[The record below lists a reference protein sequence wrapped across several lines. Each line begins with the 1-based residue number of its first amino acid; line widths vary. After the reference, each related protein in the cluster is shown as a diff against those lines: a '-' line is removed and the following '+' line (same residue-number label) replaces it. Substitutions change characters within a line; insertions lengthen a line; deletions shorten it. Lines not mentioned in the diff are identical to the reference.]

1 MTETPFRTVVRGLF
15 AKLGLP
21 APRFD
26 DTGIVRLKIEA
37 FGVNLTDGGSGLLL
51 IEGVAGALPVEGAE
65 ESRQIRRIL
74 KANAGFLLGNE
85 AGAFLRAQPG
95 LGDALVVR
103 STYPLAAGDLDRLVG
118 TIEDTLYLME
128 HHASELSMKP
138 VRPVATAA
146 AQGGLEDILIFR
158 P

>member
-15 AKLGLP
+15 ARLGLP

-74 KANAGFLLGNE
+74 KTNAGFLLGNE
-85 AGAFLRAQPG
+85 ADLQNKTGGA
-95 LGDALVVR
+95 
-103 STYPLAAGDLDRLVG
+103 
-118 TIEDTLYLME
+118 
-128 HHASELSMKP
+128 
-138 VRPVATAA
+138 
-146 AQGGLEDILIFR
+146 
-158 P
+158 